1 MRTHVQRSRSLALP
15 HPGRLRPA
23 ALALKRLSDPL
34 ASLKRVFGNRALAEM
49 VRSGG
54 GLVSSPIRAKLA
66 INAPGD
72 IYEQEADRVAERV
85 TGGAPAQL
93 HPPCDCGG
101 TCGHCQAS
109 TQRAPAIVGE
119 VLSSPGQPLEPAARS
134 YMEGRFGREF
144 GNVRVH
150 RDERAQESAQ
160 SVNALAYTVGNHL
173 VFGPG
178 QYDPAASEGR
188 RLLAHEL
195 THVVQQQ
202 GPGTLQRAVCPGGH
216 WRHADTDRTALEAY
230 DKIERAH
237 KALEAV
243 LDDPAVSHQ
252 AKLEMAEA
260 IRRSIVSLRAYMKEI
275 EGRCSSSSGGGSP
288 MVATTATGIN
298 PLHAAVALFATLLVA
313 DTARR
318 SMSAS
323 EQHAVSDLS
332 STMGQLANAARKL
345 AEPVPAPVE
354 ESTPAPVEPTRT
366 IDPIPPVVP
375 RPEPDPREDDRRRRK
390 RCSTDWVPRL
400 EDTESQRYH
409 NDFARQMV
417 IDLQIT
423 ASPDLEFRVY
433 RGSATVPLDY
443 DSHDGLSQDFYEFK
457 TRYQYLPYERLGVT
471 WFATSGMVAQARDQK
486 ATMLDCGYYTDLVW
500 VFDNEDVANAARPFL
515 ESPDA
520 ADRVIAEYWA
530 PTRPASRRRGR

>member
-54 GLVSSPIRAKLA
+54 GLVSGPIRAKLA